1 MFLLIL
7 AVNAAGWGIY
17 VLCVMPHHF
26 NYQGVGGSRGLGV
39 GLGVAITAWFLGFR
53 HAFDADHISCIDN
66 TTRKLMADG
75 KRPLGSGFFFSF
87 GHSTIVVAV
96 GVGITFAA
104 RAVFGAVVNPS
115 STFETAGGTAGTL
128 VSAGFL
134 YLIAV
139 LNLIVLV
146 GIFKV
151 FRDMR
156 RGTYDEQEL
165 EAQLQA
171 RGLMYRFF
179 GRFMKSI
186 NHTWQLYFVGLVFGI
201 GFDTATEVVLLSATA
216 YAAIQG
222 LPYYAVLALPFL
234 FSGGMMLFD
243 TLDGCFMNFAYGWAF
258 ARPVRKVYYNL
269 VITGLSIG
277 AAFIIGTIEILGL
290 LTTEHTCAAASGRS
304 WPTSISTSPG
314 SASPHYS
321 SPSGPPPSPIGGGAT
336 LKPAGGPPS
345 PPRASPGTGDGQT
358 SEPGTEASETGVAPA
373 KRRRRPAKRR
383 RRPAKRRR
391 RPARSDTAL
400 RQRSPRRLW
409 LAELGVVNVERLVRD
424 EQEGH
429 VVVLGRAVLHLQP
442 LGEPHE
448 AARAEGTGVR
458 PQNAV
463 EDVHAVGTV
472 VRVPLIG
479 ESCEVLHLH
488 HRHTGVWILDELFR
502 REIAVEL
509 VNVAD
514 LPRHGVGVPA
524 MHLTR

>member
-1 MFLLIL
+1 MTGPVLRSGSTAGPTSAGPRSRWHKIRTELTTREQGRLAAMFVFIL

-26 NYQGVGGSRGLGV
+26 HYQGVGGSRGLGV

-87 GHSTIVVAV
+87 GHSTVVVAV
-96 GVGITFAA
+96 GAGITVAA

-115 STFETAGGTAGTL
+115 SAYETAGGTAGTL

-139 LNLIVLV
+139 LNLIVLA
-146 GIFKV
+146 GIVKV

-179 GRFMKSI
+179 GRFMRSI
-186 NHTWQLYFVGLVFGI
+186 SHTWQLYVVGLVFGV

-243 TLDGCFMNFAYGWAF
+243 TLDGAFMNFAYGWAF

-277 AAFIIGTIEILGL
+277 AAFIIGTVEILGI
-290 LTTEHTCAAASGRS
+290 LTDEIHLRGGFWSVMANFNINMAGFCVAALFVAVWALALAYWRFGDVEARWGSTVPAAPAGEPGMAASESAAGR
-304 WPTSISTSPG
+304 
-314 SASPHYS
+314 
-321 SPSGPPPSPIGGGAT
+321 
-336 LKPAGGPPS
+336 
-345 PPRASPGTGDGQT
+345 
-358 SEPGTEASETGVAPA
+358 
-373 KRRRRPAKRR
+373 
-383 RRPAKRRR
+383 
-391 RPARSDTAL
+391 
-400 RQRSPRRLW
+400 
-409 LAELGVVNVERLVRD
+409 
-424 EQEGH
+424 EG
-429 VVVLGRAVLHLQP
+429 
-442 LGEPHE
+442 
-448 AARAEGTGVR
+448 
-458 PQNAV
+458 
-463 EDVHAVGTV
+463 
-472 VRVPLIG
+472 
-479 ESCEVLHLH
+479 
-488 HRHTGVWILDELFR
+488 
-502 REIAVEL
+502 
-509 VNVAD
+509 
-514 LPRHGVGVPA
+514 
-524 MHLTR
+524 